1 MSDYLPGYRKLAEQI
16 ILQAR
21 DDINA
26 HTNYKS
32 EYERKY
38 VERNRRCAISFVR
51 GQWFT
56 ELCQGI
62 GFSPETVKTAAFK

>member
-1 MSDYLPGYRKLAEQI
+1 MSDYLPGYHKLAEKI

-26 HTNYKS
+26 HENYKS
-32 EYERKY
+32 NYEREY
-38 VERNRRCAISFVR
+38 AARNRASALSFIR
-51 GQWFT
+51 GQWFR

-62 GFSPETVKTAAFK
+62 GFSPETVTNTAFN